1 MSFKGYIYCGYILES
16 IVRLILT
23 EVGGQD
29 CAKFQT
35 EIWGSQL
42 DFLERRYNA
51 HAVETDSFESVLKSF
66 EDICVFVIST

>member
-51 HAVETDSFESVLKSF
+51 HAVKDSFESVLKSF
-66 EDICVFVIST
+66 EDTCVFVIST